1 MRSQGAGLGL
11 DLHRGAD
18 LKDGV
23 KAMFE
28 HRTWGLDSLL
38 TQEKE
43 RGWKRKIN
51 VEREERAQNR
61 VGEAARGEAD
71 PHQTGPV
78 QPIKALVV
86 LGGIEEEEG

>member
-11 DLHRGAD
+11 DLHQGAD

-28 HRTWGLDSLL
+28 YRTWGLDSLL

-43 RGWKRKIN
+43 RG
-51 VEREERAQNR
+51 
-61 VGEAARGEAD
+61 
-71 PHQTGPV
+71 
-78 QPIKALVV
+78 
-86 LGGIEEEEG
+86 